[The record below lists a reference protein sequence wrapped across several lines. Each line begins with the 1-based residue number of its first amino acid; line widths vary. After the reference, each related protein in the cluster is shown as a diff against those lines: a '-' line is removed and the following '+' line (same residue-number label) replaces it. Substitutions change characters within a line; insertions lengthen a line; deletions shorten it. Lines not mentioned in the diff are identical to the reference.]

1 MGRYR
6 FSEGGQGFDP
16 ARWRTGD
23 NVRCGSLFYLSGE
36 DPCFCKRWVNQYPAC
51 LSGGSQ
57 SPTEINA
64 PRGCAGIRDFSRWI
78 RAQSDILERT
88 SALRP
93 LGMDLQDYNNSAKI
107 PYKYHMQNMTTP
119 RIPKAQDLS
128 VDRIVDSVYKSKM
141 VHMDVIGIN
150 MVSDLHNNIML
161 NWIFCLWPVIHK
173 ILA

>member
-1 MGRYR
+1 
-6 FSEGGQGFDP
+6 
-16 ARWRTGD
+16 
-23 NVRCGSLFYLSGE
+23 
-36 DPCFCKRWVNQYPAC
+36 
-51 LSGGSQ
+51 
-57 SPTEINA
+57 
-64 PRGCAGIRDFSRWI
+64 
-78 RAQSDILERT
+78 
-88 SALRP
+88 
-93 LGMDLQDYNNSAKI
+93 
-107 PYKYHMQNMTTP
+107 MTTP